1 MYWNIC
7 GNIANCDMRY
17 VIFNTMKVQ
26 QPTMRPQDVVILLK
40 IVTYG
45 NQAWYQKPLSEELN
59 MSQSEISESVARSKF
74 AGLLDNSGKN
84 VRRLALMEF
93 LQYGIKYVFPQQAGA
108 LVRGLPTA
116 HSAPPLNSIIQSQEN
131 YVWPSGKGKTRGQT
145 INPLYPS
152 VIDAAQKDNNLYELL
167 ALVDAIRV
175 GRIREKELA
184 ITELKSRIINGQ
196 QGC

>member
-1 MYWNIC
+1 
-7 GNIANCDMRY
+7 MRY